1 MAVIVI
7 MGVSGC
13 GKTTV
18 GTMLGERL
26 GWRFADADT
35 FHPSANVAKMRGGV
49 ALTDEDRG
57 PWLDA
62 IAAWIDEARVSG
74 QDGIVAC
81 SALRRRYRE
90 RIIGD
95 RNEVRLVHLDGSYEL
110 IERRLAE
117 RARHYMPAALL
128 RSQFDTLEKPDDD
141 EDALVLSIEAAPE
154 EIVARI
160 VASLPGYR

>member
-1 MAVIVI
+1 

-18 GTMLGERL
+18 GAMLGQRL
-26 GWRFADADT
+26 GWHFADADA
-35 FHPSANVAKMRGGV
+35 FHPSANIAKMRGGV

-62 IAAWIDEARVSG
+62 IAAWIDETRASG
-74 QDGIVAC
+74 QGGIVAC

-90 RIIGD
+90 RVIGE

-110 IERRLAE
+110 IARRLAE
-117 RARHYMPAALL
+117 RAHHYMPASLL
-128 RSQFDTLEKPDDD
+128 RSQFDTLERPADD
-141 EDALVLSIEAAPE
+141 ENALVLSIEAAPE
-154 EIVARI
+154 EIVERI
-160 VASLPGYR
+160 AASLPGNR